1 MEIIDCK
8 FFLIPKPM
16 KKHLYLLLFLFGALL
31 RILIIYIFKRLKNDE
46 NESNGN
52 NNENHSKTLNQ
63 LLTKNYFEIINNV
76 LSALFL
82 GIPHFFN
89 RMINKDENKYIY
101 QQTYNT
107 NSQKIDF
114 INCNDNNEPNRPLL
128 VIKIIFIISTVDI
141 ICQLLI
147 PINYIIG
154 DKSTE
159 DHSHLYFL
167 LFFDIF
173 ARYLFSRWI
182 LKAYFYIHHKLSF
195 LLSIIGIIHI
205 IIVGISVK
213 FIQKDDSYSLLFI
226 VIVSIR
232 TILYSFED
240 IMNKVAF
247 RALSIL
253 PYTLIFY
260 NGLFMLGYFSIISI
274 FFFSFKL
281 YDFHNDFDILFEIK
295 FSLFFIPFNILR
307 NYYLIK
313 VIETFSAQYI
323 SLLRVAES
331 IIIFCNYI
339 IIKFIEGNKQKTIIF
354 KLRIWQYI
362 LQFIGF
368 FFLLISTLIHNEI
381 IIINHP
387 KLKAKTEYY
396 LDKDA
401 DKEQNNTII
410 SDTFFSETFG
420 DKSLTNLYDDLTG
433 SDIS

>member
-114 INCNDNNEPNRPLL
+114 INCNDNNQPNRPLL

-195 LLSIIGIIHI
+195 LLN
-205 IIVGISVK
+205 IVGLIPITIVDIYVK
-213 FIQKDDSYSLLFI
+213 ILKKKEYNSFY
-226 VIVSIR
+226 VCIVSIR
-232 TILYSFED
+232 VVLYSFED
-240 IMNKVAF
+240 IMNKVAYIY
-247 RALSIL
+247 LSIL
-253 PYTLIFY
+253 PCSLLFY
-260 NGLFMLGYFSIISI
+260 NGLFMLCYFIIISI
-274 FFFSFKL
+274 LFFLFGL
-281 YDFHNDFDILFEIK
+281 YDFKNNFDIFFQIK
-295 FSLFFIPFNILR
+295 YSLCYIPFNILR
-307 NYYLIK
+307 NYYINK
-313 VIETFSAQYI
+313 VIDTFSAQYI
-323 SLLRVAES
+323 ALLRVTEA
-331 IIIFCNYI
+331 IIIFSYNNISKYFTINNNNNNLTSWQI
-339 IIKFIEGNKQKTIIF
+339 II
-354 KLRIWQYI
+354 QY
-362 LQFIGF
+362 IGF
-368 FFLLISTLIHNEI
+368 FLLLISSLIHNEI

-387 KLKAKTEYY
+387 KLKAKTKYF
-396 LDKDA
+396 LDMDA
-401 DKEQNNTII
+401 DREQI
-410 SDTFFSETFG
+410 SSINSSLFSKYTSSSSIT
-420 DKSLTNLYDDLTG
+420 DLYDSLTG